1 MPTGAA
7 AGRRELLPAR
17 APEGRPALGL
27 LTTGPVRGERLE
39 AVLAKRRQID
49 REIDGVEKLLAK
61 TSALCAPVEHW
72 EREAKNA
79 RGRNAQAATDLAFR
93 A

>member
-7 AGRRELLPAR
+7 AGRRELLPTR
-17 APEGRPALGL
+17 APEGRPALGS

-49 REIDGVEKLLAK
+49 REIDGGEKLL
-61 TSALCAPVEHW
+61 TYRSLPVEHW
-72 EREAKNA
+72 DGEAKNA
-79 RGRNAQAATDLAFR
+79 PGRNTRPARVLAFR

>member
-1 MPTGAA
+1 
-7 AGRRELLPAR
+7 
-17 APEGRPALGL
+17 L

-39 AVLAKRRQID
+39 AVLAKRRQVD

-61 TSALCAPVEHW
+61 SSALYAPVEHW

-79 RGRNAQAATDLAFR
+79 PGRNRQAATHLAFG